1 MNNDTDVLI
10 IGGGLAG
17 AALALLLRRQQRLR
31 VKLVEAVALP
41 PANETPFTPSFDAR
55 STALSAGTLDIF
67 SRIGIDEAL
76 LPYAA
81 DIRVVHVSRR
91 GRPGIAHIRADEE
104 NLPRLGAVVENR
116 WLGRVLLNKV
126 RADEGIEVI
135 APDHPV
141 SVQRQVSGYRVTLES
156 GRVLEC
162 ALLVAADGARSLTR
176 ERLGIGAE
184 HHDTRHDALI
194 ANIALAQPHEG
205 MAFERFVDDGP
216 MAMLPMPDQ
225 RSALVWTG
233 PRETINK
240 LKQCAP
246 EEFLARVQEQFGD
259 RLGVL
264 QSVGERDTYPLIL
277 TRSFA
282 QAIPHAVVVGNAAHT
297 LHPVAGQGFNLT
309 LRDLYLLAEILAEAE
324 NPGELSVLQRYAEAR
339 EADQALISRASRW
352 LPDLFRVQTGLVS
365 HARQL
370 GLIAF
375 DLLPGVRS
383 RFAGKAMG
391 FANGL

>member
-1 MNNDTDVLI
+1 PYTTLF
-10 IGGGLAG
+10 
-17 AALALLLRRQQRLR
+17 RS
-31 VKLVEAVALP
+31 
-41 PANETPFTPSFDAR
+41 PFTPSVAAR

-67 SRIGIDEAL
+67 YRIGIDEAL

-81 DIRVVHVSRR
+81 DIRVVHGSRR

-141 SVQRQVSGYRVTLES
+141 SVQRQVAGYRVTLES

-184 HHDTRHDALI
+184 HHDTGHDALI

-216 MAMLPMPDQ
+216 MAMLPMTEQ

-233 PRETINK
+233 PRDVISK

-282 QAIPHAVVVGNAAHT
+282 QIG
-297 LHPVAGQGFNLT
+297 
-309 LRDLYLLAEILAEAE
+309 
-324 NPGELSVLQRYAEAR
+324 
-339 EADQALISRASRW
+339 RASGR
-352 LPDLFRVQTGLVS
+352 
-365 HARQL
+365 
-370 GLIAF
+370 
-375 DLLPGVRS
+375 
-383 RFAGKAMG
+383 
-391 FANGL
+391 